1 MAHRAKPR
9 PVKAA
14 TWMVE
19 YAIREFQNGTLLG
32 VSAEL
37 FRETL
42 RKKLQLYKLV
52 NRAHLQRRATGLLRG
67 SRPIEKESLKEYERL
82 LNVYRRM
89 LRPANR

>member
-1 MAHRAKPR
+1 
-9 PVKAA
+9 
-14 TWMVE
+14 MVE
-19 YAIREFQNGTLLG
+19 YAIREFQNGNLLG

-42 RKKLQLYKLV
+42 RQKLQLYKLV
-52 NRAHLQRRATGLLRG
+52 NRAHLHRRAIGLLTG
-67 SRPIEKESLKEYERL
+67 SRPIEKGSLKEYERL